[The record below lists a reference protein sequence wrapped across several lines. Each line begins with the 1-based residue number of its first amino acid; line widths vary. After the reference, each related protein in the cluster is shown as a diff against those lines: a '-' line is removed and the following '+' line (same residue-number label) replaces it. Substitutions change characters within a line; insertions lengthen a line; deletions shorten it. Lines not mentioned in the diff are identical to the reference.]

1 MINQIALALTFGIL
15 LGLSYFF
22 LTLWH
27 IFRGRGPIIHF
38 MGHHLKGYRRNF
50 KGAIVSF
57 IWGLAI
63 GFISGFLIASVY
75 NLLISNLF

>member
-1 MINQIALALTFGIL
+1 MMINQFALAFTLGAL

-22 LTLWH
+22 LTIFH

-57 IWGLAI
+57 VWGVVI
-63 GFISGFLIASVY
+63 GFTTGFLIASVY
-75 NLLISNLF
+75 NFINNYF